1 MKFSL
6 RILYLEDDPR
16 DAELVQ
22 ETLASEAIVSQ
33 IARVETEAEF
43 TASLGAGGFDL
54 ILADYTLPTFD
65 GISALKIARKNS
77 PHVPF
82 IFVSGTLGEEVAI
95 EALKNGATD
104 YVFKT
109 RLSRIVPSVRR
120 ALREAEERTGLIHAE
135 EALRRSEAYLAEAQ
149 RLSRTGSF
157 GWEVSSGEIYWS
169 QETFR
174 IFEYDSA
181 TKVTVEHVEQ
191 RTHPEDKEALRQ
203 FIERVSRER
212 KEWDFEHRLLMPDG
226 SVKFVRVVGRPA
238 ADESGRFEF
247 VGAVTDITERKHR
260 EEDMRKLASL
270 VENSTDFIG
279 MATLD
284 GEVLFLNAAAQAL
297 VGLAGDEEVRRTKIL
312 EYIAEQDLERFEHA
326 VLPAI
331 FKDGRWEGETH
342 FRHFKTGESI
352 PLWQHLFFLTE
363 EGNGRRLAL
372 ATICRDLT
380 ERKRGETL
388 LRESEQRFRA
398 IFNEAGTGIAVVDII
413 AGGPIENNHALQT
426 MLGCSW
432 EELSR
437 LETYNA
443 LTFEEDREA
452 DALRFSELCQGR
464 REAYRQEKHLLL
476 KDGRSVWANAI
487 FTLLRDSD
495 GRPRYVIAIHE
506 DITERKRAQAE
517 LQKAFDEIKTLR
529 DLLYKENIALR
540 EEIDRSLMFEEIV
553 GGSAALQSVLARV
566 AKVAPTDSTV
576 LITGETGTGKELFA
590 RAIHKRSSRGSR
602 AFVGVN
608 CAATPAT
615 LIASELFGHEKGAF
629 TGALQRRLGRFEY
642 AEGGTIFL
650 DEIGE
655 LPAETQVALLRVLQ
669 EREFERVGGSQTIR
683 TNVRVVAATNRDLES
698 AIAEGVFRRD
708 LFYRLNV
715 FPIEIPPLRERKE
728 DIPTLIEYFVQRY
741 SRKIGKKI
749 RTIEKRTLELLQS
762 YAWPGNVRELQ
773 NVIERSVI
781 FCETDLFSVDPS
793 WLSFEASALPVG
805 GGAIPKMSPA
815 DEKESIE
822 KALAA
827 TAGRV
832 SGPSGAASQLRMP
845 ASTLESK
852 IRSLKINKFRFKRD

>member
-1 MKFSL
+1 MKSPL

-16 DAELVQ
+16 DADLVQ
-22 ETLASEAIVSQ
+22 ETLASDGIASD

-43 TASLGAGGFDL
+43 ITSLKSGGFDL

-65 GISALKIARKNS
+65 GISALKIARKNW
-77 PHVPF
+77 PQVPF

-95 EALKNGATD
+95 EALKIGATD

-109 RLSRIVPSVRR
+109 RLLRIVPSVQR
-120 ALREAEERTGLIHAE
+120 ALREADERTGLTHAE

-157 GWEVSSGEIYWS
+157 GWDVSSGEIYWS
-169 QETFR
+169 RETFR
-174 IFEYDSA
+174 IFEYDLS
-181 TKVTVEHVEQ
+181 TKVTIEHVAQ
-191 RTHPEDKEALRQ
+191 RTHPEDQENVRE
-203 FIERVSRER
+203 FIEQVSRDR
-212 KEWDFEHRLLMPDG
+212 KEWDLEHRLLMPDG
-226 SVKFVRVVGRPA
+226 SVKFVRAVGRPSV
-238 ADESGRFEF
+238 DEAGRFEF
-247 VGAVTDITERKHR
+247 VGAVTD
-260 EEDMRKLASL
+260 
-270 VENSTDFIG
+270 V
-279 MATLD
+279 
-284 GEVLFLNAAAQAL
+284 
-297 VGLAGDEEVRRTKIL
+297 
-312 EYIAEQDLERFEHA
+312 
-326 VLPAI
+326 
-331 FKDGRWEGETH
+331 
-342 FRHFKTGESI
+342 
-352 PLWQHLFFLTE
+352 
-363 EGNGRRLAL
+363 
-372 ATICRDLT
+372 T

-398 IFNEAGTGIAVVDII
+398 VFNEAGTGIAVVDILT
-413 AGGPIENNHALQT
+413 GGPIESNLALQK
-426 MLGCSW
+426 MLDCSR
-432 EELSR
+432 EDLSR
-437 LETYNA
+437 IGTFDD
-443 LTFEEDREA
+443 LTAEVDREA
-452 DALRFSELCQGR
+452 DAVRFRELCDGR
-464 REAYRQEKHLLL
+464 REAYRQEKHLVL

-487 FTLLRDSD
+487 FTLLRDSA
-495 GRPRYVIAIHE
+495 GQPRHVIVIHE
-506 DITERKRAQAE
+506 DITERKRAQVE
-517 LQKAFDEIKTLR
+517 LQKAFNEIKSLR

-553 GGSAALQSVLARV
+553 GGSPALQSVLSRV

-590 RAIHKRSSRGSR
+590 RAIHKRSRRSSR

-655 LPAETQVALLRVLQ
+655 LPVETQIALLRILQ

-683 TNVRVVAATNRDLES
+683 ANVRIIVATNRDLEE
-698 AIAEGVFRRD
+698 AIADGSFRRD

-715 FPIEIPPLRERKE
+715 FPVEIPPLRQRKE
-728 DIPTLIEYFVQRY
+728 DIPTLIEYFVDRY
-741 SRKIGKKI
+741 ARKMGKKI

-762 YAWPGNVRELQ
+762 YSWPGNVRELQ

-793 WLSFEASALPVG
+793 WLSFEASLP
-805 GGAIPKMSPA
+805 PEDNPPNTKLSPA
-815 DEKESIE
+815 QEKEAIE

-827 TAGRV
+827 TAGRI
-832 SGPSGAASQLRMP
+832 SGPSGAASQLGMP

-852 IRSLKINKFRFKRD
+852 IRSMKINKYRFKQI